1 MTVSKNRRA
10 EERVNVELPVKL
22 GGVNGTTRDVSAS
35 GISFEIDANF
45 TPESEISFII
55 EMNAF
60 GDKMLL
66 KCKGDIVRTEARGEK
81 IGVVV
86 RISESVMQAVS

>member
-1 MTVSKNRRA
+1 VTVSKNRRS